1 MAVFSVDRCGTISW
15 LGAENPASSRDTRCQ
30 SGPEGTEGVAAGVPS
45 DPFRLTEEEGQC
57 AGGWKGG
64 QEKQRIAP
72 SPHLTETAG
81 QQAVLSRKKGLWLPP
96 VPQSWSRAQGRELV
110 KRTGH
115 CLKEQ
120 DRLLE
125 SGRLGFES

>member
-1 MAVFSVDRCGTISW
+1 MQEGGGVGKR
-15 LGAENPASSRDTRCQ
+15 SSR
-30 SGPEGTEGVAAGVPS
+30 
-45 DPFRLTEEEGQC
+45 
-57 AGGWKGG
+57 
-64 QEKQRIAP
+64 
-72 SPHLTETAG
+72 SPLLPTSRK
-81 QQAVLSRKKGLWLPP
+81 QQAVLSRKKELWLPP
-96 VPQSWSRAQGRELV
+96 VPHSWSRAQGRELV